1 MNPGNHPRVAASGI
15 VRAPRP
21 AGRDRRGR
29 ASRPAGVRR
38 RGRDTGRNA
47 FGYLLLA
54 PQTLGLIVVGLV
66 AVGGAV
72 QLSLTRVNVL
82 AGTREFVGL
91 DNYARI
97 ASDPN
102 MPIVLSNTFFFVCV
116 LSVAGTIVALALAV
130 LLNQRL
136 PGINI
141 FRAAIFIP
149 ALVTTVAW
157 TLVWRFILQP
167 QGLLDG
173 MIGLVGVGPLPWL
186 RGGWLTLAVF
196 AVIQLTKNVGINVM
210 IFLAALQAVPEELTD
225 AARVDGAGP
234 WTRFRH
240 VVLPQ
245 ISPAILMVFML
256 MISGSFKVFELVLL
270 LTNGGPGIQTS
281 VLAFEIFRQAF
292 RLNDIGYAAA
302 LAVFLFALVLALTGI
317 IWQFRRR
324 LVFHESE

>member
-1 MNPGNHPRVAASGI
+1 MNQVEQPLTTGSNDS
-15 VRAPRP
+15 APRT
-21 AGRDRRGR
+21 GR
-29 ASRPAGVRR
+29 AR
-38 RGRDTGRNA
+38 RGRDAGRNA

-54 PQTLGLIVVGLV
+54 PQTLGLLVVGLV
-66 AVGGAV
+66 AVGGVV

-91 DNYARI
+91 ENYVRI
-97 ASDPN
+97 IHDPD
-102 MPIVLSNTFFFVCV
+102 MGVVLTNTFFFVLV
-116 LSVAGTIVALALAV
+116 LSVAGTVLALALAV
-130 LLNQRL
+130 LLNQQLR
-136 PGINI
+136 GITV

-167 QGLLDG
+167 RGLLDG
-173 MIGLVGVGPLPWL
+173 VLGLVGAGPLPWL

-196 AVIQLTKNVGINVM
+196 AVIQLTKNVGINMM
-210 IFLAALQAVPEELTD
+210 IFLAALQSVPADLVD
-225 AARVDGAGP
+225 AARVDGAPP
-234 WTRFRH
+234 WARFRH

-270 LTNGGPGIQTS
+270 LTNGGPGVQTS

-302 LAVFLFALVLALTGI
+302 LAVFLFALVLTLTGL
-317 IWQFRRR
+317 IWQLRRR
-324 LVFHESE
+324 LVFHESD

>member
-1 MNPGNHPRVAASGI
+1 MDRIDNAAVAVAGSP
-15 VRAPRP
+15 RAPQS
-21 AGRDRRGR
+21 RG
-29 ASRPAGVRR
+29 RR
-38 RGRDTGRNA
+38 RGGRDAGRNA

-54 PQTLGLIVVGLV
+54 PQTLGLLVVGLV
-66 AVGGAV
+66 AIGGVV
-72 QLSLTRVNVL
+72 QLSFTRVNVL

-91 DNYARI
+91 ENYARI
-97 ASDPN
+97 FNDPD
-102 MPIVLSNTFFFVCV
+102 MAVVLSNTFFFVCV
-116 LSVAGTIVALALAV
+116 LSVAGTVLALALAV
-130 LLNQRL
+130 LLNQQL
-136 PGINI
+136 PGINF
-141 FRAAIFIP
+141 FRAAIFVP

-167 QGLLDG
+167 RGLLDG
-173 MIGLVGVGPLPWL
+173 MLDLVGVGPFPWL
-186 RGGWLTLAVF
+186 RGGWLTLMVF

-210 IFLAALQAVPEELTD
+210 IFLAALQSVPQELID

-270 LTNGGPGIQTS
+270 LTNGGPGVQTS

-302 LAVFLFALVLALTGI
+302 LAALLFALVLALTGI
-317 IWQFRRR
+317 VWQLRRR
-324 LVFHESE
+324 LVFHESD

>member
-1 MNPGNHPRVAASGI
+1 MNQRKQPRVAASGI
-15 VRAPRP
+15 VRAPRFAVRRGGLN
-21 AGRDRRGR
+21 AGRN
-29 ASRPAGVRR
+29 
-38 RGRDTGRNA
+38 T

-54 PQTLGLIVVGLV
+54 PQGLGMLLVGFV
-66 AVGGAV
+66 AVGGAI
-72 QLSLTRVNVL
+72 QLSLTRVNIL

-97 ASDPN
+97 VSDPD
-102 MPIVLSNTFFFVCV
+102 MTIVLSNTFFFVVV
-116 LSVAGTIVALALAV
+116 LSVAGTALALALAV
-130 LLNQRL
+130 LLNQRI

-167 QGLLDG
+167 HGLFDG
-173 MIGLVGVGPLPWL
+173 ILGIVGASPLPWL

-196 AVIQLTKNVGINVM
+196 AMIQLTKNVGINVM
-210 IFLAALQAVPEELTD
+210 IFLAALQAVPQELLD

-234 WTRFRH
+234 WARFRH

-256 MISGSFKVFELVLL
+256 MISGAFKVFELVLL
-270 LTNGGPGIQTS
+270 LTNGGPGVQTS

-317 IWQFRRR
+317 IWQLRRK
-324 LVFHESE
+324 LVFHESD

>member
-1 MNPGNHPRVAASGI
+1 MKPRKRPRLPGRRRS
-15 VRAPRP
+15 
-21 AGRDRRGR
+21 GRD
-29 ASRPAGVRR
+29 A
-38 RGRDTGRNA
+38 GRNA
-47 FGYLLLA
+47 FGYALLA
-54 PQTLGLIVVGLV
+54 PQTLGLLVVGLV
-66 AVGGAV
+66 AVGGVV
-72 QLSLTRVNVL
+72 QLSLTRVNIL

-91 DNYARI
+91 ENYLRI
-97 ASDPN
+97 VHDPN
-102 MPIVLSNTFFFVCV
+102 MGVILSNTFFFVCV
-116 LSVAGTIVALALAV
+116 LSVVGTAVALALAV

-167 QGLLDG
+167 QGLLDA
-173 MIGLVGVGPLPWL
+173 MVGLVGVGPLPWL
-186 RGGWLTLAVF
+186 RGGWLTLGVF
-196 AVIQLTKNVGINVM
+196 AVIQMTKNVGINVM
-210 IFLAALQAVPEELTD
+210 IFLAALQGVPQDLLD
-225 AARVDGAGP
+225 AGRVDGAGP
-234 WTRFRH
+234 WDRFRH

-245 ISPAILMVFML
+245 ISAAILMVFML

-292 RLNDIGYAAA
+292 RLNDVGYAAA
-302 LAVFLFALVLALTGI
+302 LAVFLFALVLVLTGI
-317 IWQFRRR
+317 IWQVRRR